1 MCIRNHHTTL
11 APSTQSELFCA
22 TTYKNVL
29 NFASRA
35 HVQQLTP
42 GGAPYMVHVHSVAME
57 VILSLHAE
65 PLSCGD
71 ATLAV
76 CCALLHDTIEDTAVT
91 STDLHVYGAATVL
104 GVEALTKDKTL
115 AKAPAMQDSLARLKQ
130 QPYAVQRVKLADR
143 ICNLDRPPAHWD
155 ADKCRR
161 YKQEGQMI
169 LDALQEACPYLA
181 ARLADKIA
189 HYDRFIEEIK

>member
-1 MCIRNHHTTL
+1 MRSRNCPNTL
-11 APSTQSELFCA
+11 PPSTQPELFCA

-29 NFASRA
+29 NFAARA
-35 HVQQLTP
+35 HAQQLTP

-65 PLSCGD
+65 PLNCGD
-71 ATLAV
+71 ATLAI

-91 STDLHVYGAATVL
+91 STDLQVFGDATVR
-104 GVEALTKDKTL
+104 GVQALTKDKTL
-115 AKAPAMQDSLARLKQ
+115 AKASAMQDSLARLQQ

-143 ICNLDRPPAHWD
+143 ICNLDRPPGHWD

-161 YKQEGQMI
+161 YQQEGQMI
-169 LDALQEACPYLA
+169 LDALQDACPYLA

-189 HYDRFIEEIK
+189 CYDQFIVEVE